1 LVGDVISQF
10 HAAVNVFRSEAI
22 ATAPL
27 EPVEALPT
35 GLRES
40 AGNWGTIAESKL
52 AGAGIGAGGA
62 IVGPGGADFAAF

>member
-1 LVGDVISQF
+1 LAGDAISQF
-10 HAAVNVFRSEAI
+10 HAAVKVVRPEAI

-27 EPVEALPT
+27 EPVDALRT

-40 AGNWGTIAESKL
+40 AGNCGMIAESKL